1 MMNIMNNLKNIMNI
15 MKNLKKDIKKKAVKY
30 FILHFGAV
38 FIFAFLYWISDV
50 IEAKY
55 PKFARKY
62 LGVTKKLNKEWA
74 NADTFWYYLWYSLIT
89 QTTVGYGGVLNNK
102 GTSIPI
108 IDLDYPFKILN
119 YLQLFSIFT
128 IPIISLI
135 WG

>member
-1 MMNIMNNLKNIMNI
+1 MNIIN
-15 MKNLKKDIKKKAVKY
+15 NLKKDTLTLTDLKRKAVKY

-38 FIFAFLYWISDV
+38 FIFAFLYYIMDV

-55 PKFARKY
+55 PKFGHKY
-62 LGVTKKLNKEWA
+62 LGVTKKLDKERGGKA
-74 NADTFWYYLWYSLIT
+74 HHNPKFMYFLWYSLIT

-102 GTSIPI
+102 GASIPI
-108 IDLDYPFKILN
+108 TDLDNAFKVLN
-119 YLQLFSIFT
+119 YIQLFSIFT